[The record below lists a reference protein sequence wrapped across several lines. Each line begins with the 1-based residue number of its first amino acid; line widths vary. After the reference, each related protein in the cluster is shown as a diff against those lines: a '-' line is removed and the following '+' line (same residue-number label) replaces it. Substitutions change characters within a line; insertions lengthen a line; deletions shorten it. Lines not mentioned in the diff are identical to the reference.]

1 MQGEGCCVFWRPAPG
16 GPGCS
21 DCHSQRLNEMPKATA
36 PRPYSWL
43 TVLIVLMPIITI
55 AIGGIAF
62 RYIETRMVAT
72 AGETLALTAAEVSHK
87 LDRAIFDWHGDVQM
101 IARAFS
107 AQPDNREFQSA
118 YLAWIKKSNSDYLW
132 LGVTNEHG
140 QVVVATDPGTVGR
153 DYGTESWFQ
162 AVQNGQGV
170 QMGDVE
176 PFAVMGGP
184 DAIAMT
190 APIIGLHGEFLGVVT
205 TRVGIPGLENV
216 MTGTLL
222 AFRQREGFWGAL
234 EYQFMTE
241 KGLAFIDSDLHHKGH
256 VNLKQLNLP
265 SALVSEGSPSG
276 YVEEE
281 HQHRHVPVITGYART
296 QRLGDFDDIHWT
308 VLMRMDRHDVL
319 TPIREVLWKL
329 GLAGSFV
336 VVPTFGLLVW
346 TVKRVRREYL
356 LAEQERAHARE
367 AEASLRESEVHTRRI
382 VEMALDGFIGMDAA
396 GVITDWNVQAEQM
409 FGWSRQEAVGRLL
422 SATII
427 PPQYREAHER
437 GLRHFLA
444 TGEGPILNTRIEITA
459 CHRDGHEIP
468 IELAIS
474 PLLVRGDTYIFSA
487 FVRDISAR
495 KRTEEQNRL
504 HEEELQRLN
513 EALDKRVQARTEEL
527 DAVNKSL
534 VAEVAERMQTEES
547 LESSRQE
554 LQKLAFQLLR
564 VQEDERRRISRDLH
578 DDINQ
583 QLALLAMD
591 IEAVG
596 RQLSVSSGHMFKSVR
611 EIQDRVEDLSDVVRH
626 LAYQLHPSI
635 LDDLGLP
642 IALQR
647 LVDDFTARS
656 QIQGS
661 FGHKNIPATVP
672 QEIATCLYRVT
683 QESLNNVARH
693 AEASRV
699 DVELTGSQ
707 SVLTVTITDNGVGF
721 DSEQPRHESHGLGL
735 LGMKERVALVNG
747 DIQVMSAVG
756 KGTKVQ
762 VAVLV
767 PEGVA

>member
-1 MQGEGCCVFWRPAPG
+1 M
-16 GPGCS
+16 S
-21 DCHSQRLNEMPKATA
+21 KTTA

-43 TVLIVLMPIITI
+43 TILIIVMPIITM
-55 AIGGIAF
+55 AIGITML
-62 RYIETRMVAT
+62 RYIETRMIAT
-72 AGETLALTAAEVSHK
+72 AGETLALTAAEVSNK
-87 LDRAIFDWHGDVQM
+87 LDRAIFDWRGDVQM

-107 AQPDNREFQSA
+107 AQPDNRDFQSA
-118 YLAWIKKSNSDYLW
+118 YLTWMKKSNSDYLW
-132 LGVTNEHG
+132 IGVTNEFG
-140 QVVVATDPGTVGR
+140 EVVVATDPVTLGR
-153 DYGTESWFQ
+153 DYSTEAWFQ
-162 AVQNGQGV
+162 AVRNGQGV

-190 APIIGLHGEFLGVVT
+190 APITGLRGQFLGVVT

-241 KGLAFIDSDLHHKGH
+241 NGLAFIDSDLHHKGY
-256 VNLKQLNLP
+256 VNLKHLRLP
-265 SALVSEGSPSG
+265 SALISEGSLSG

-296 QRLGDFDDIHWT
+296 QGLNDFEGIHWT
-308 VLMRMDRHDVL
+308 VLMHMDRHDIL
-319 TPIREVLWKL
+319 TPIREVLWNL
-329 GLAGSFV
+329 GLAGGVV
-336 VVPTFGLLVW
+336 VVPSLGLLVW
-346 TVKRVRREYL
+346 TVNRVRREYRH
-356 LAEQERAHARE
+356 AQQERALARE
-367 AEASLRESEVHTRRI
+367 AEASLRKSEAHTRRI
-382 VEMALDGFIGMDAA
+382 VEMALDGFIGMDAD
-396 GVITDWNVQAEQM
+396 GIIIDWNVQAEQI
-409 FGWSRQEAVGRLL
+409 FGWFRQEAIGRLL
-422 SATII
+422 SDTII
-427 PPQYREAHER
+427 PAQYRDAHER

-444 TGEGPILNTRIEITA
+444 TGKGPMLNTRVEITG

-474 PLLVRGDTYIFSA
+474 PALGQGGTYTFSA

-495 KRTEEQNRL
+495 KRTEEESRL
-504 HEEELQRLN
+504 HKEELQRLN

-527 DAVNKSL
+527 ASVNQSL
-534 VAEVAERMQTEES
+534 VAEVAERMQTEQS

-591 IEAVG
+591 IEALG
-596 RQLSVSSGHMFKSVR
+596 RQLSVTRSDMARAVR
-611 EIQDRVEDLSDVVRH
+611 AIQDRVEDLSDVVRH

-661 FGHKNIPATVP
+661 FGHKNIPAAVP

-707 SVLTVTITDNGVGF
+707 SVLMVTITDNGVGF
-721 DSEQPRHESHGLGL
+721 DSEQPRRESHGLGL
-735 LGMKERVALVNG
+735 LGMKERVALVHG

-767 PEGVA
+767 PEGVV